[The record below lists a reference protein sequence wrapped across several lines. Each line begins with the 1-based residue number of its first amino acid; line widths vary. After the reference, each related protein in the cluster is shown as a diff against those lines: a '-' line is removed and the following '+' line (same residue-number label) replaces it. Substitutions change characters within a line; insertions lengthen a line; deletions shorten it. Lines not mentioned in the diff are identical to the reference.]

1 MADAMQRADQQ
12 PGAVDSASED
22 VRLRTEKERL
32 LAERARLLADR
43 ERMKAKKERL
53 LAERDRLLAKEAA
66 LRRRLA
72 ESEPQVGSNNSN
84 SGKPLSSVGPRK
96 PPRRRRQSRRG
107 RSGKRPSGQPGH

>member
-1 MADAMQRADQQ
+1 MADAIQRADQQ
-12 PGAVDSASED
+12 PAAADTASED
-22 VRLRTEKERL
+22 ARLRIEKECL
-32 LAERARLLADR
+32 LAEREQLLAER

-66 LRRRLA
+66 LRRHLA

-96 PPRRRRQSRRG
+96 PPGRRRQSRRG
-107 RSGKRPSGQPGH
+107 RSGKRRSGRSGH